1 MKVQLHSTVKTVD
14 LVTRWGHA
22 VPARVWEG
30 TTEGGVPVIAFITRI
45 AAKDDADL
53 SEFERDLLEMT
64 PPSPDVA
71 AWPARMLID

>member
-1 MKVQLHSTVKTVD
+1 MKMTIHNTSKIVQVN
-14 LVTRWGHA
+14 G

-30 TTEGGVPVIAFITRI
+30 HTEAGIPVIAFVTRI
-45 AAKDDADL
+45 AAERERDLAEFDRDL
-53 SEFERDLLEMT
+53 SEVS